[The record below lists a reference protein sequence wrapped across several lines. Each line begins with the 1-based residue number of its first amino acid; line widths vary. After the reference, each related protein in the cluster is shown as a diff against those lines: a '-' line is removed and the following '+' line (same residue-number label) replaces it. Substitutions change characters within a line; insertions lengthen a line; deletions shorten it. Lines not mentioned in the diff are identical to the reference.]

1 MPDWVV
7 ITIGAVIAV
16 GAALGCAAVINR
28 VKQRPDEMQRMLNRE
43 PLFGKDFFADYYP
56 ELPRRIVFDVRA
68 EFATLIGV
76 PSDFVRPQDSLATYT
91 PPESAEA
98 MRGYVA
104 LLVSS
109 IRGPQF
115 QAEIPKQLATLDD
128 YIRTAAALAAPP
140 TSVKIEE
147 S

>member
-16 GAALGCAAVINR
+16 GAAVGCAAVINR
-28 VKQRPDEMQRMLNRE
+28 VKQRPDAMQLMLNRD
-43 PLFGKDFFADYYP
+43 PLFGKDFFSTYYP
-56 ELPRRIVFDVRA
+56 DLPRRIVFDVRA

-76 PSDFVRPQDSLATYT
+76 PSDFVRPEDRLAAYT

-98 MRGYVA
+98 MRGYLA
-104 LLVSS
+104 LLVGS

-115 QAEIPKQLATLDD
+115 QAEIPQQLATLDD
-128 YIRTAAALAAPP
+128 YIRSAAALAATP
-140 TSVKIEE
+140 TQKVDE
-147 S
+147 